1 MMFWSR
7 ALLAQEQA
15 FVVEHFG
22 GALRRLQ
29 PQLRLYVRRVGDCRR
44 ALSFNGGRIAL
55 PRDFFRQQDPR
66 QSLRLEHPQVAAI
79 FAHELLHQWQRLHG
93 RAVTREALGLQLQ
106 AICLR
111 RNPYHY
117 PRAVTAEAMLA
128 CFRRSSVEQQGQM
141 WEDYVQAAVQGE
153 YLPCMELVAQHV
165 RGA

>member
-1 MMFWSR
+1 MWPSTLA
-7 ALLAQEQA
+7 ALCSACNRSCA
-15 FVVEHFG
+15 CMCAAWVIAAGRCPSTVAVFHCH
-22 GALRRLQ
+22 AL
-29 PQLRLYVRRVGDCRR
+29 
-44 ALSFNGGRIAL
+44 
-55 PRDFFRQQDPR
+55 FFKQHDPR
-66 QSLRLEHPQVAAI
+66 QPLRLEHPQVAAI

-128 CFRRSSVEQQGQM
+128 CFLRSSVEQQGQM

-153 YLPCMELVAQHV
+153 YLPCMELVASHV